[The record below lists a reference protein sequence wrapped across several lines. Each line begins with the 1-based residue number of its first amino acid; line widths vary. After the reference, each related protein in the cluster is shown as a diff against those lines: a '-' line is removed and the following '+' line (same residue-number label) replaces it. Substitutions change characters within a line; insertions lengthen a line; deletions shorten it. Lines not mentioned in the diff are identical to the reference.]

1 MHEHHPTA
9 PTTPPSQSVNKHAT
23 NTQTCMKATHPR
35 FNPPRNWTIEAP
47 VPTPSSDDAFAEV
60 KAKVDLVKVVQEHVR
75 LTKRNKDLWGLCPFH
90 QEDSPSFKV
99 NPQMQSWYC
108 FGCERSGDVFTFV
121 ELIEKTDKRGALQLL
136 AERAGVELKKLSPEQ
151 KERSD
156 SRRRLLAM
164 LKLAAQFY
172 EYVLWSTPAGEKGR
186 KLLEAR
192 MVGEETARRFQLGY
206 APAGRGF
213 AEYLRAKKRSLQ
225 DAQDAGLMRRDGTD
239 FFAERL
245 VIPIRDERGQPLAFT
260 ARTVRSDEQRKYIN
274 SPETAAYI
282 KGRVIFGLDLARDE
296 ISKKGH
302 AVLME
307 GQFDVITAHHHG
319 VTNAVAS
326 SGTALTDDQVRLLKR
341 FTDEVLLVFDADRAG
356 RAAAFKAIEL
366 AAAHQMRTRVA
377 TVTPPAK
384 DPDEFLRAAGAE
396 APQRWDELAAAAL
409 SGWEFWIKDA
419 LTGLNPG
426 NPNQLELA
434 ASRARE
440 VLEKIPDPAVRETY
454 RERAASWIGVQPH
467 LLTAQANPLPP
478 SGGRVRERGGEAP
491 GNGKAGLAAR
501 LVGKKLTVGRYL
513 LQLLAVRPVAFERV
527 RTKLTP
533 DELDEEDRGIY
544 ERMLET
550 YERGGASGLET
561 ELAEY
566 PAEEQDLIRRAWAAP
581 PPSVDD
587 EVAVELAERI
597 RLDHMKGLHSG
608 IIRELSEA
616 ESGKDSER
624 VARLEAKA
632 RELARAIN
640 DLERRS

>member
-1 MHEHHPTA
+1 M
-9 PTTPPSQSVNKHAT
+9 
-23 NTQTCMKATHPR
+23 
-35 FNPPRNWTIEAP
+35 
-47 VPTPSSDDAFAEV
+47 PTPSSDDAFAEV
-60 KAKVDLVKVVQEHVR
+60 KAKVDLVKIVQEHVR
-75 LTKRNKDLWGLCPFH
+75 LTKKNRDFVGLCPFH
-90 QEDSPSFKV
+90 QEDTPSFTVHPDK
-99 NPQMQSWYC
+99 QSWYC
-108 FGCERSGDVFTFV
+108 FGCQRHGDVFTFV
-121 ELIEKTDKRGALQLL
+121 ELIEKTDKRGALQSL

-156 SRRRLLAM
+156 SRKRLLVM

-172 EYVLWSTPAGEKGR
+172 EYVLWSNPAGEPGR
-186 KLLEAR
+186 RLLESR
-192 MVGEETARRFQLGY
+192 KVSEETARRFQLGY

-213 AEYLRAKKRSLQ
+213 AEYLRAKKKSLQ
-225 DAQDAGLMRRDGTD
+225 DAQEAGLMRRDGTD

-260 ARTVRSDEQRKYIN
+260 ARTVRADEPRKYIN
-274 SPETAAYI
+274 SPETPAYI

-296 ISKKGH
+296 IARQGH

-319 VTNAVAS
+319 VVNAVAS

-341 FTDEVLLVFDADRAG
+341 FTDELLLVFDADRAG
-356 RAAAFKAIEL
+356 RSAAFKAIEL
-366 AAAHQMRTRVA
+366 ASGHQMRTRVA

-396 APQRWDELAAAAL
+396 APQRWAELAAAAP

-426 NPNQLELA
+426 NPNHLEVA
-434 ASRARE
+434 ATRVRE
-440 VLEKIPDPAVRETY
+440 VLEKIPDAAVRETY
-454 RERAASWIGVQPH
+454 RERAAGWIGVQPH
-467 LLTAQANPLPP
+467 LLTSQASP
-478 SGGRVRERGGEAP
+478 SPARRERAGERVGAES
-491 GNGKAGLAAR
+491 NGKGSLAPR
-501 LVGKKLTVGRYL
+501 LTGKKLTVGRYL
-513 LQLLAVRPVAFERV
+513 LQLLAVRPGAFERV
-527 RTKLTP
+527 RTQITP
-533 DELDEEDRGIY
+533 EELDEEDRGIY
-544 ERMLET
+544 VRMLET
-550 YERGGASGLET
+550 YERGGVSGLET
-561 ELAEY
+561 ELAGY

-587 EVAVELAERI
+587 DVAVGLAERI
-597 RLDHMKGLHSG
+597 RLDHMKALHSG

-640 DLERRS
+640 DLERRG

>member
-1 MHEHHPTA
+1 
-9 PTTPPSQSVNKHAT
+9 
-23 NTQTCMKATHPR
+23 
-35 FNPPRNWTIEAP
+35 

-75 LTKRNKDLWGLCPFH
+75 LTKKNRDFVGLCPFH
-90 QEDSPSFKV
+90 QEDTPSFTVHPDK
-99 NPQMQSWYC
+99 QSWYC
-108 FGCERSGDVFTFV
+108 FGCQRHGDVFTFV
-121 ELIEKTDKRGALQLL
+121 ELIEKTDKRGALQSL

-156 SRRRLLAM
+156 SRKRVLTM

-186 KLLEAR
+186 RLLEAR

-225 DAQDAGLMRRDGTD
+225 DAQDAGLMRRDGSD

-260 ARTVRSDEQRKYIN
+260 ARAVRADEQRKYIN
-274 SPETAAYI
+274 SPETPAYI

-296 ISKKGH
+296 IIKKGH

-341 FTDEVLLVFDADRAG
+341 FTDELLLVFDADRAG
-356 RAAAFKAIEL
+356 KAAAFKAIEL
-366 AAAHQMRTRVA
+366 ASAHQMRTRVA

-384 DPDEFLRAAGAE
+384 DPDEFLRAAGAQAAE
-396 APQRWDELAAAAL
+396 KWEELAAAAP
-409 SGWEFWIKDA
+409 SGWEFWIKDS

-440 VLEKIPDPAVRETY
+440 VLEKIPDAAVRDTY
-454 RERAASWIGVQPH
+454 RERAAGWIGVQPH
-467 LLTAQANPLPP
+467 LLTAQP
-478 SGGRVRERGGEAP
+478 SPSPRSGARGGAES
-491 GNGKAGLAAR
+491 NGKSGLAPR
-501 LVGKKLTVGRYL
+501 LTGKNLSVGRYL

-527 RTKLTP
+527 RTQITP
-533 DELDEEDRGIY
+533 EELDEEDRGIY
-544 ERMLET
+544 VRMLES
-550 YERGGASGLET
+550 YERGGVSGLET
-561 ELAEY
+561 ELAGY
-566 PAEEQDLIRRAWAAP
+566 PPEEQDLIRRAWAAP

-587 EVAVELAERI
+587 EVAVGLADRI

-640 DLERRS
+640 ELERRG

>member
-1 MHEHHPTA
+1 MPTSA
-9 PTTPPSQSVNKHAT
+9 
-23 NTQTCMKATHPR
+23 
-35 FNPPRNWTIEAP
+35 
-47 VPTPSSDDAFAEV
+47 SDDAFAEV
-60 KAKVDLVKVVQEHVR
+60 KAKVDLVKIVQEHLR
-75 LTKRNKDLWGLCPFH
+75 LTRRNKDFVGLCPFH
-90 QEDSPSFKV
+90 EEDTPSFTV
-99 NPQMQSWYC
+99 HPQTQTWYC
-108 FGCERSGDVFTFV
+108 FGCQRHGDVFTFV
-121 ELIEKTDKRGALQLL
+121 ELIEKTDKRGALQTL

-156 SRRRLLAM
+156 SRKRLLTM
-164 LKLAAQFY
+164 LKLSAQFY
-172 EYVLWSTPAGEKGR
+172 EYVLWSSPAGEPGR
-186 KLLEAR
+186 RLLESR
-192 MVGEETARRFQLGY
+192 MVSEETARRFQLGY

-213 AEYLRAKKRSLQ
+213 AEYLRAKKKSLQ
-225 DAQDAGLMRRDGTD
+225 DAQEAGLMRRDGTD

-245 VIPIRDERGQPLAFT
+245 VIPIRDERSQPLAFT
-260 ARTVRSDEQRKYIN
+260 ARTVRADEQRKYIN
-274 SPETAAYI
+274 SPETPAYI
-282 KGRVIFGLDLARDE
+282 KGRVIFGLDLARDD
-296 ISKKGH
+296 ITRKGH

-341 FTDEVLLVFDADRAG
+341 FTDELLLVFDADRAG

-366 AAAHQMRTRVA
+366 ASAHQMRTRVA

-384 DPDEFLRAAGAE
+384 DPDEFLRAAGAQAAE
-396 APQRWDELAAAAL
+396 RWDELATAAP

-454 RERAASWIGVQPH
+454 RERAAGWIGVQPH
-467 LLTAQANPLPP
+467 LLTAQAASPSPR
-478 SGGRVRERGGEAP
+478 SGGRVGEAA
-491 GNGKAGLAAR
+491 NGKAGLAAR
-501 LVGKKLTVGRYL
+501 LAGKKLTVGRYL

-527 RTKLTP
+527 RTMVTP
-533 DELDEEDRGIY
+533 DELDEGDRGIY
-544 ERMLET
+544 VRMLET
-550 YERGGASGLET
+550 YERGGVSGLET
-561 ELAEY
+561 ELAGY

-587 EVAVELAERI
+587 EVAVELAERV
-597 RLDHMKGLHSG
+597 RLDHMKGLRSG

-640 DLERRS
+640 DLERRG